1 MMHPTPFNSR
11 VDTAVLEVVSFSLLI
26 ITGKS
31 NIYLVLEL
39 AQKGGVQE
47 RGKDMLDLGT
57 FYFKMVSK
65 HPICEHNDKR
75 QGWDGGNLKILEV
88 VISGGLS
95 QHQYRPQWQHTLG
108 SSGNLAPAHLS
119 NPAESGLAA
128 TSEDRTF

>member
-39 AQKGGVQE
+39 AQKEGVQE

-65 HPICEHNDKR
+65 HPI
-75 QGWDGGNLKILEV
+75 
-88 VISGGLS
+88 
-95 QHQYRPQWQHTLG
+95 
-108 SSGNLAPAHLS
+108 
-119 NPAESGLAA
+119 
-128 TSEDRTF
+128 